1 MVSNDQ
7 KALDILA
14 LAIKSEM
21 DASNFYQKLARKIKA
36 EFLQKKVLF
45 LAKEEAKHESLLR
58 RLSRQRFGTEPT
70 ILPEKGVEP
79 GFKVVSLRGMKVADL
94 FKLAWQAEKAAE
106 AFYREAQQKV
116 EDESARHILNYLIRV
131 ERSHAALI
139 RSEMD
144 LLERFPEGYDVAA
157 IHFGDEL
164 MHIGP

>member
-1 MVSNDQ
+1 MVSDVQ

-21 DASNFYQKLARKIKA
+21 EAAAFYQKLARKIKA
-36 EFLQKKVLF
+36 AFLQKKVLF
-45 LAKEEAKHESLLR
+45 LAREERKHEVLLR
-58 RLSRQRFGTEPT
+58 KISRQRFGTEPT
-70 ILPEKGVEP
+70 VFPEKGVEP
-79 GFKVVSLRGMKVADL
+79 GFKIISFKGMKVADL

-106 AFYREAQQKV
+106 AFYRQAKEKI
-116 EDESARHILNYLIRV
+116 EDELAQHILNYLIRV

-139 RSEMD
+139 KSEMD
-144 LLERFPEGYDVAA
+144 LIERFPEGYDVAA